1 MDPLNHLERLEAVS
15 VLLIYVR
22 SGGVNN
28 SCKSQRI
35 WDLTSKLCSTV
46 DLFQPTL
53 VFKFNQKMTEKAFKK
68 CCARFFH

>member
-22 SGGVNN
+22 SGGVHN

-35 WDLTSKLCSTV
+35 WDLISKLCSTV
-46 DLFQPTL
+46 DLFQQTL
-53 VFKFNQKMTEKAFKK
+53 VFKLNQKMTEDAFVIQYSVDLM
-68 CCARFFH
+68 